1 MWFQLGKK
9 GLTSK
14 QVHDQNVGLGG
25 GGGVK
30 NRLDLTLAT
39 WS

>member
-25 GGGVK
+25 GGVK